1 MLRVGDDTQAN
12 AGDLVDVVQIA
23 GTVINTGP
31 FILKCNRSA
40 VRARGNRVLESK
52 ERDILLKCMCRCF
65 SDFFFCT
72 ERVVN
77 IVLAV
82 QVKEAIFE
90 KCAKLRATKQQ
101 VICRLAR
108 VKVLLHQQL
117 VRLSLG
123 FW

>member
-1 MLRVGDDTQAN
+1 MLGVGAGTQAN
-12 AGDLVDVVQIA
+12 AGDLVNVVQIA

-31 FILKCNRSA
+31 FFLKRSGIA
-40 VRARGNRVLESK
+40 VRARGDRVLESK
-52 ERDILLKCMCRCF
+52 ERDILLERMCRCF

-82 QVKEAIFE
+82 QVKDAICE
-90 KCAKLRATKQQ
+90 KCAKLRAAKHQ
-101 VICRLAR
+101 VICCLAR

-117 VRLSLG
+117 VGLSLG